1 MGRTELNMLRPIQM
15 FLAAALLTAV
25 AACSTSP
32 TVEDYAARA
41 QMPTRPTITAPA
53 QTQPAQPQPVQTQ
66 RVQPRPDQAAQSQ
79 PQPTQSQPVAQNTP
93 PASQPSY
100 SPSVASNQYILGNG
114 DRLRITVFGEPEL
127 SGEFVVD
134 GAGQISM
141 PLIGEITAAGQSIR
155 DLQRLLETQYREGY
169 LNNPQISAEILNYRP
184 YYILGEVNRP
194 GEYPYMSGLTVLN
207 AVATAQGFTYRANKG
222 SVFIRGAND
231 RDERKVKLTSS
242 LSVRPGDTI
251 RIGERLF

>member
-1 MGRTELNMLRPIQM
+1 MNMLRPIQM
-15 FLAAALLTAV
+15 FLVAALLTAV

-41 QMPTRPTITAPA
+41 QLPNRPTTTAPA

-66 RVQPRPDQAAQSQ
+66 RVQAQ
-79 PQPTQSQPVAQNTP
+79 PEQSQPVAQNSP

-100 SPSVASNQYILGNG
+100 SPSAASNQYNLGNG

-141 PLIGEITAAGQSIR
+141 PLIGEITAAGKSIR

-242 LSVRPGDTI
+242 LTVRPGDTI